1 MAGRPVDAD
10 GRGRLEYSQP
20 DARRVFRD

>member
-1 MAGRPVDAD
+1 MDDRPVDAD
-10 GRGRLEYSQP
+10 GRGRLGNSQP